1 MSIGT
6 EADLSRCTADLQRR
20 SAIFEICEDG
30 RMSERPPAE
39 GEIPP
44 EPNASDRPHDVLA
57 AEQFAMPAPQA
68 AWHPQ
73 APPELPPEPNASDRP
88 HDVLAAEEF
97 AMPAPPPHVEFA
109 SPPMVRGASD
119 EVIAHVAPHGFALAH
134 VLRRWRDRRRMRAEG

>member
-1 MSIGT
+1 MS
-6 EADLSRCTADLQRR
+6 DH
-20 SAIFEICEDG
+20 
-30 RMSERPPAE
+30 PHAE

-44 EPNASDRPHDVLA
+44 EPNASGRPHDVLA

-68 AWHPQ
+68 AWHPE

-109 SPPMVRGASD
+109 SPPIVPGASD
-119 EVIAHVAPHGFALAH
+119 DVIARVAPTGFAL
-134 VLRRWRDRRRMRAEG
+134 VQLLRRWRARRRP